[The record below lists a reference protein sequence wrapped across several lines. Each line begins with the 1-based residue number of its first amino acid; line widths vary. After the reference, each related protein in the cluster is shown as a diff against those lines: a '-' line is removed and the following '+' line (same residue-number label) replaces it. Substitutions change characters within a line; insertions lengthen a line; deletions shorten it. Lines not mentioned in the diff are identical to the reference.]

1 MTESVRKATPRDL
14 GQLAPLF
21 DAYRQFYGQPADLP
35 RAREFL
41 GERLSREESLVLL
54 AEGLDGNAVG
64 FVQLYPTFTSVRT
77 APVYIL
83 NDLFVSESAR
93 HRGVATLLLE
103 AAADLSRASGA
114 VELRLSTA
122 ITNVAAQRLYEA
134 MGWRR
139 DDEFHEYFLAL
150 RCRNEHVREE
160 NTE

>member
-1 MTESVRKATPRDL
+1 MTESVRKATARDL

-41 GERLSREESLVLL
+41 GERLSREESLV
-54 AEGLDGNAVG
+54 
-64 FVQLYPTFTSVRT
+64 
-77 APVYIL
+77 
-83 NDLFVSESAR
+83 
-93 HRGVATLLLE
+93 LE

-150 RCRNEHVREE
+150 RCRNEHGREE
-160 NTE
+160 NTA